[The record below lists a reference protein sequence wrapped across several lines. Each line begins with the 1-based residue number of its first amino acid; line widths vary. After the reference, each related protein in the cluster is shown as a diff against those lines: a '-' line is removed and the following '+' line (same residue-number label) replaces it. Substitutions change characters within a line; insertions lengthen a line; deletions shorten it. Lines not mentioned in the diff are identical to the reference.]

1 MSKSTKTI
9 TYVSTATTGWLQIQ
23 ELSIKKKVFCKN
35 QLVTQNSKYRVLVYF
50 IIILNCVL
58 YTLLFVNFILSLGI
72 YMHTFPVFGEPSLL
86 KQQHCKPLMPPI
98 IKASE

>member
-9 TYVSTATTGWLQIQ
+9 TSVSTATTGWLQIQ
-23 ELSIKKKVFCKN
+23 ELSIKKKKVFCKN
-35 QLVTQNSKYRVLVYF
+35 QLVKQNSKYRELVYF

-72 YMHTFPVFGEPSLL
+72 YMHTFPVFGEP
-86 KQQHCKPLMPPI
+86 
-98 IKASE
+98 A